1 MVLVLT
7 MLLYAIVGPFAI
19 LKLYAKNL
27 MRQAYGNR
35 VLLKIAAS
43 IISLAV
49 GSQITYAYRSKHS
62 LICLTSGL
70 FTLLINYWYVIPL
83 LLIYIL
89 PKITSLIKSWLSLIE
104 LVANQIIR
112 PTSTRLRQ
120 LLPSTWTFDSNE
132 TLWPIETIHFLLTY
146 GSIGPA
152 LYCGYEIYSHLCFGI
167 TFNLCIAIS
176 ITILLTT
183 TLWQLL
189 DAIDRVLY
197 PFIFAIIIQYYIIPA
212 RSTWSIPMILL
223 LTTFLFPCINN
234 LVTNNSIQDFIQ
246 KIKFLNYQT
255 FSEENQDYKQ
265 FFSEFVN
272 LFLTIYVTC
281 RILIISING
290 QVVWLLII
298 SMLIF
303 LPAYFYITFIRFISL
318 EPSLA
323 MFLLSS
329 SLLGEYIL
337 NYRPNDHFISKY
349 FLVIMILAFYYALI
363 YPIIYHFMRR
373 LTYRSA
379 HRFQLQLKS
388 FREYIHRLAREFNE
402 QYLRIT
408 YTHDTSRYF
417 ILHLCNIFIAGYF
430 LFFFPINVLLRII
443 LSLLSYLFLGHLLLT
458 RGIELLAILIALST
472 SVTAGADVY
481 ARYDNSILITMSI
494 AL

>member
-1 MVLVLT
+1 MASVLT
-7 MLLYAIVGPFAI
+7 LLLYAVVGPFAI

-27 MRQAYGNR
+27 MRQAYGNQ
-35 VLLKIAAS
+35 VPLKIAAS

-49 GSQITYAYRSKHS
+49 GSQITYVYRSKHS
-62 LICLTSGL
+62 LICLASGL
-70 FTLLINYWYVIPL
+70 FTLLINYWYVIPI

-104 LVANQIIR
+104 LFANQIIR

-120 LLPSTWTFDSNE
+120 LLPSTWTFDPNE
-132 TLWPIETIHFLLTY
+132 TFWPIETIHFLLTY

-152 LYCGYEIYSHLCFGI
+152 LYCGYEIYSRLCFGI
-167 TFNLCIAIS
+167 VFNLCIAIS
-176 ITILLTT
+176 ITIVLTT

-197 PFIFAIIIQYYIIPA
+197 PFIFAIIIQYYIIPV
-212 RSTWSIPMILL
+212 RSTWNIPMTLL
-223 LTTFLFPCINN
+223 LTTFLFPRINT
-234 LVTNNSIQDFIQ
+234 LVTNNSIEDFIQ
-246 KIKFLNYQT
+246 MIKFWNYET
-255 FSEENQDYKQ
+255 LSEENQDYKQ

-272 LFLTIYVTC
+272 LFLTIYLTC
-281 RILIISING
+281 RILIISINS
-290 QVVWLLII
+290 QVPWLLII
-298 SMLIF
+298 SMMIF
-303 LPAYFYITFIRFISL
+303 LPAYFYIKFIRFVYL
-318 EPSLA
+318 EPSTT

-329 SLLGEYIL
+329 CLLGEYIL
-337 NYRPNDHFISKY
+337 NYRPNDHFIYKY

-363 YPIIYHFMRR
+363 YPIIYHTIRW
-373 LTYRSA
+373 LTQGSA
-379 HRFQLQLKS
+379 HRVHMQLKS

-402 QYLRIT
+402 QYLHIT

-417 ILHLCNIFIAGYF
+417 ILHLSNVFIAAYF
-430 LFFFPINVLLRII
+430 LFFLPINVLLRII
-443 LSLLSYLFLGHLLLT
+443 LSLLSYLLLGRLLLT